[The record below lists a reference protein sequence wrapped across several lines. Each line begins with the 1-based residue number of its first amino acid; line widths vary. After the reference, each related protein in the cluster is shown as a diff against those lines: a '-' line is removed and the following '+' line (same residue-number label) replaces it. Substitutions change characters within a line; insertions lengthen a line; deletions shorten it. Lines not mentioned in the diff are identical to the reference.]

1 MKKLNK
7 KWIIAITAAAVLT
20 VSCVAV
26 AAASYQAGAPQEVSE
41 QQAKEIAFEHA
52 GVGEGDVSALEVHR
66 DLENGR
72 EVYSVEFHAN
82 GKEYE
87 YDVRISDGEI
97 VQSSQ
102 EAMRPQ
108 EAQEQTSTEAAQQT
122 TENAQQPT
130 EAAAQPTEPSNSGS
144 NAPSSGKT
152 AVTADEARS
161 IALQHAGVT
170 ESDLRFIQVKEDYE
184 DGIAVYEVEFYAGNQ
199 EYDYDI
205 VKATGEILKYDYDVD
220 HFTPD
225 NSVSS
230 DQVKISLSEARQL
243 ALAKVSGAS
252 ESDLYLKLDW
262 DDGRPVY
269 EGEIRYGGMEYEFE
283 IDAST
288 GTFLEWST
296 EHR

>member
-1 MKKLNK
+1 MPL
-7 KWIIAITAAAVLT
+7 
-20 VSCVAV
+20 
-26 AAASYQAGAPQEVSE
+26 Q
-41 QQAKEIAFEHA
+41 
-52 GVGEGDVSALEVHR
+52 R
-66 DLENGR
+66 
-72 EVYSVEFHAN
+72 
-82 GKEYE
+82 
-87 YDVRISDGEI
+87 
-97 VQSSQ
+97 
-102 EAMRPQ
+102 
-108 EAQEQTSTEAAQQT
+108 
-122 TENAQQPT
+122 
-130 EAAAQPTEPSNSGS
+130 
-144 NAPSSGKT
+144 KT

-184 DGIAVYEVEFYAGNQ
+184 DGVAVYEVEFYAGNQ

-269 EGEIRYGGMEYEFE
+269 EGEILYGGMEYEFE

>member
-26 AAASYQAGAPQEVSE
+26 AAASYQAGTPQEVSE

-102 EAMRPQ
+102 ESIGRQ
-108 EAQEQTSTEAAQQT
+108 ESQTQPVAQTAQQA
-122 TENAQQPT
+122 TEPVAQPT
-130 EAAAQPTEPSNSGS
+130 EASGS
-144 NAPSSGKT
+144 GTAAPSKEQG
-152 AVTADEARS
+152 AVTSDEART

-184 DGIAVYEVEFYAGNQ
+184 NGVPVYEVEFYAGNQ

-225 NSVSS
+225 NFISS
-230 DQVKISLSEARQL
+230 DQVKLSLSEARQL

-252 ESDLYLKLDW
+252 ESNLYLKLDW
-262 DDGRPVY
+262 DDSRPVY
-269 EGEIRYGGMEYEFE
+269 EGEIHYGGMEYEFE

-288 GTFLEWST
+288 GTFLEWSM
-296 EHR
+296 EHQ

>member
-26 AAASYQAGAPQEVSE
+26 AAASYQAGTPQEVSE
-41 QQAKEIAFEHA
+41 QQAKQIAFEHA
-52 GVGEGDVSALEVHR
+52 GVGEGDVSALEIHR

-102 EAMRPQ
+102 ESIGRQ
-108 EAQEQTSTEAAQQT
+108 ESQTQPVTQTAQQSTEPVA
-122 TENAQQPT
+122 QPT
-130 EAAAQPTEPSNSGS
+130 EASGS
-144 NAPSSGKT
+144 GTAAPAKEQG
-152 AVTADEARS
+152 AVTADEARA
-161 IALQHAGVT
+161 IALQHAGVA

-184 DGIAVYEVEFYAGNQ
+184 DGVAVYKVEFYAGNQ

-252 ESDLYLKLDW
+252 ESDLYLELDW

-269 EGEIRYGGMEYEFE
+269 EGEIHYGGMEYEFE

-288 GTFLEWST
+288 GTFLEWSMD
-296 EHR
+296 HR

>member
-26 AAASYQAGAPQEVSE
+26 AAASYQAGTPQEVSE
-41 QQAKEIAFEHA
+41 QQAKQIAFEHA
-52 GVGEGDVSALEVHR
+52 GVGEGDVSALEIHR

-102 EAMRPQ
+102 ESIGRQ
-108 EAQEQTSTEAAQQT
+108 ESQTQPVTQTAQQSTEPVA
-122 TENAQQPT
+122 QPT
-130 EAAAQPTEPSNSGS
+130 EASGS
-144 NAPSSGKT
+144 GTAAPAKEQG
-152 AVTADEARS
+152 AVTADEARA
-161 IALQHAGVT
+161 IALQHAGVA

-184 DGIAVYEVEFYAGNQ
+184 DGVAVYEVEFYAGNQ

-252 ESDLYLKLDW
+252 ESDLYLELDW

-269 EGEIRYGGMEYEFE
+269 EGEIHYGGMEYEFE

-288 GTFLEWST
+288 GTFLEWSMD
-296 EHR
+296 HR

>member
-26 AAASYQAGAPQEVSE
+26 AAASYQAGTPQEVSE
-41 QQAKEIAFEHA
+41 QQAKQIAFEHA
-52 GVGEGDVSALEVHR
+52 GVGEGDVSALEIHR

-102 EAMRPQ
+102 ESIRHQ
-108 EAQEQTSTEAAQQT
+108 EASTQPTTEAAQQS
-122 TENAQQPT
+122 A
-130 EAAAQPTEPSNSGS
+130 EAAAQPVETSGSESAAPSNEK
-144 NAPSSGKT
+144 A

-161 IALQHAGVT
+161 IALQHAGVA
-170 ESDLRFIQVKEDYE
+170 EADLRFIQVKEDYE
-184 DGIAVYEVEFYAGNQ
+184 DGIPVYEVEFYAGNQ

-205 VKATGEILKYDYDVD
+205 IRATGEILKYDYDVD

-230 DQVKISLSEARQL
+230 AQVKISLSEARGL

-269 EGEIRYGGMEYEFE
+269 EGEIHYGGMEYEFE

-288 GTFLEWST
+288 GTFLEWSMD
-296 EHR
+296 RRG

>member
-26 AAASYQAGAPQEVSE
+26 AAASYQAGTPQEVSE
-41 QQAKEIAFEHA
+41 QQAKQIAFEHA
-52 GVGEGDVSALEVHR
+52 GVGEGDVSALEIHR

-102 EAMRPQ
+102 ESIGRQ
-108 EAQEQTSTEAAQQT
+108 ESQTQPVTQTAQQSTE
-122 TENAQQPT
+122 PV
-130 EAAAQPTEPSNSGS
+130 AQPAEASGS
-144 NAPSSGKT
+144 GTAAPDKEQG
-152 AVTADEARS
+152 AVTADEARA
-161 IALQHAGVT
+161 IALQHAGVA

-184 DGIAVYEVEFYAGNQ
+184 DGVAVYEVEFYAGNQ

-252 ESDLYLKLDW
+252 ESDLYLELDW

-269 EGEIRYGGMEYEFE
+269 EGEIHYGGMEYEFE

-288 GTFLEWST
+288 GTFLEWSMD
-296 EHR
+296 HR

>member
-26 AAASYQAGAPQEVSE
+26 AAASYQAGTPQEVSE
-41 QQAKEIAFEHA
+41 QQAKQIAFEHA
-52 GVGEGDVSALEVHR
+52 GVGEGDVSALEIHR

-102 EAMRPQ
+102 ESIGRQ
-108 EAQEQTSTEAAQQT
+108 ESQTQPVTQTAQQSTEPVA
-122 TENAQQPT
+122 QPT
-130 EAAAQPTEPSNSGS
+130 EASGS
-144 NAPSSGKT
+144 GTAAPAKEQGV
-152 AVTADEARS
+152 VTADEARA
-161 IALQHAGVT
+161 IALQHAGVA

-184 DGIAVYEVEFYAGNQ
+184 DGVAVYEVEFYAGNQ

-252 ESDLYLKLDW
+252 ESDLYLELDW

-269 EGEIRYGGMEYEFE
+269 EGEIHYGGMEYEFE

-288 GTFLEWST
+288 GTFLEWSMD
-296 EHR
+296 HR

>member
-26 AAASYQAGAPQEVSE
+26 AAASYQAGTPQEVSE
-41 QQAKEIAFEHA
+41 QQAKQIAFEHA
-52 GVGEGDVSALEVHR
+52 GVGEGDVSALEIHR

-102 EAMRPQ
+102 ESIGRQ
-108 EAQEQTSTEAAQQT
+108 ESQTQPVTQTAQQSTEPVA
-122 TENAQQPT
+122 QPT
-130 EAAAQPTEPSNSGS
+130 EASGS
-144 NAPSSGKT
+144 GTAAPDKEQG
-152 AVTADEARS
+152 AVTADEARA
-161 IALQHAGVT
+161 IALQHAGVA

-184 DGIAVYEVEFYAGNQ
+184 DGVAVYEVEFYAGNQ

-252 ESDLYLKLDW
+252 ESDLYLELDW

-269 EGEIRYGGMEYEFE
+269 EGEIHYGGMEYEFE

-288 GTFLEWST
+288 GTFLEWSMD
-296 EHR
+296 HR

>member
-26 AAASYQAGAPQEVSE
+26 DAASYQAGTPQEVSE
-41 QQAKEIAFEHA
+41 QQAKQIAFEHA
-52 GVGEGDVSALEVHR
+52 GVGEGDVSALEIHR

-102 EAMRPQ
+102 ESIGRQ
-108 EAQEQTSTEAAQQT
+108 ESQTQPVTQTAQQSTEPVA
-122 TENAQQPT
+122 QPT
-130 EAAAQPTEPSNSGS
+130 EASGS
-144 NAPSSGKT
+144 GTAAPAKEQGV
-152 AVTADEARS
+152 VTADEARA
-161 IALQHAGVT
+161 IALQHAGVA

-184 DGIAVYEVEFYAGNQ
+184 DGVAVYEVEFYAGNQ

-252 ESDLYLKLDW
+252 ESDLYLELDW

-269 EGEIRYGGMEYEFE
+269 EGEIHYGGMEYEFE

-288 GTFLEWST
+288 GTFLEWSMD
-296 EHR
+296 HR